1 MEGQLY
7 NLNTMEEE
15 QKKYYSK
22 VAEKMFA
29 IPAEKRGDY
38 LELIKKRD
46 REFYERIEHLSK
58 FLTSREDELEN
69 YARHRIRKILVEIDK
84 NS

>member
-1 MEGQLY
+1 
-7 NLNTMEEE
+7 MEEE

-22 VAEKMFA
+22 IAEKMFA
-29 IPAEKRGDY
+29 IPAEERGEY
-38 LELIKKRD
+38 LAGIKKRD
-46 REFYERIEHLSK
+46 GEFYERIEHLSK

-69 YARHRIRKILVEIDK
+69 YARNRIRKILVEIDK

>member
-1 MEGQLY
+1 
-7 NLNTMEEE
+7 MEEE

-29 IPAEKRGDY
+29 IPAEEREEY
-38 LELIKKRD
+38 LADIKKRD
-46 REFYERIEHLSK
+46 GDFYERIEHLSK
-58 FLTSREDELEN
+58 FLTSREGELEN
-69 YARHRIRKILVEIDK
+69 YARNRIRKILLEIDK